1 MSIFSWIGSPFLC
14 RVNDGGSDVGGSGMS
29 YGSGNSK
36 VTLDLEHLGL
46 IPVAVPSHFTIRV
59 AGGDDAEL
67 AVSVQGKYMYKIFV
81 NFEFIINRFAKSII
95 SFRYKETFNWNNME
109 VFSVIM
115 AYFLI

>member
-1 MSIFSWIGSPFLC
+1 MNISDSNRYRTIAYSFSWLGSPFLC
-14 RVNDGGSDVGGSGMS
+14 RVNDGGSDVGGSGIS

-67 AVSVQGKYMYKIFV
+67 AVSVQGK
-81 NFEFIINRFAKSII
+81 NIN
-95 SFRYKETFNWNNME
+95 
-109 VFSVIM
+109 
-115 AYFLI
+115 

>member
-1 MSIFSWIGSPFLC
+1 MMNKSQVNLIFQFQQKVPKYNECEIIFISDLFKSGSPFLC
-14 RVNDGGSDVGGSGMS
+14 RVNDGGSDIGGSGMS

-67 AVSVQGKYMYKIFV
+67 AVSVQGKYMY
-81 NFEFIINRFAKSII
+81 
-95 SFRYKETFNWNNME
+95 
-109 VFSVIM
+109 
-115 AYFLI
+115 

>member
-1 MSIFSWIGSPFLC
+1 MPDWIYKGKNTLRWNEEWQMILISVLLWIGSPFLC

-67 AVSVQGKYMYKIFV
+67 AVSVQGKYMYWGFMSS
-81 NFEFIINRFAKSII
+81 EFIVLACIYAESTR
-95 SFRYKETFNWNNME
+95 
-109 VFSVIM
+109 
-115 AYFLI
+115 

>member
-1 MSIFSWIGSPFLC
+1 MWIGSPFLC

-67 AVSVQGKYMYKIFV
+67 AVSVQGKYMYWGFMS
-81 NFEFIINRFAKSII
+81 FEFIVLACIYAVLIAKNINQQDKILQIA
-95 SFRYKETFNWNNME
+95 
-109 VFSVIM
+109 
-115 AYFLI
+115 L

>member
-1 MSIFSWIGSPFLC
+1 
-14 RVNDGGSDVGGSGMS
+14 MS

-67 AVSVQGKYMYKIFV
+67 AVSVQGKHKTA
-81 NFEFIINRFAKSII
+81 NRLG
-95 SFRYKETFNWNNME
+95 
-109 VFSVIM
+109 FSTYDLTYIE
-115 AYFLI
+115 

>member
-1 MSIFSWIGSPFLC
+1 
-14 RVNDGGSDVGGSGMS
+14 MS

-67 AVSVQGKYMYKIFV
+67 AVSVQGKYVYKMIMS
-81 NFEFIINRFAKSII
+81 FEFIILVRIINRITLKIAIKKYNII
-95 SFRYKETFNWNNME
+95 
-109 VFSVIM
+109 
-115 AYFLI
+115 